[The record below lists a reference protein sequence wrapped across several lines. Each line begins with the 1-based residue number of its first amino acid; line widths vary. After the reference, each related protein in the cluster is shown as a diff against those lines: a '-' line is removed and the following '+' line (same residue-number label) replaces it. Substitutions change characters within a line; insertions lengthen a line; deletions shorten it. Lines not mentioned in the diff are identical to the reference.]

1 MSQHFDKGNGNGGN
15 GNGDDYSDASLSELY
30 RQTRREQPPQHVDAA
45 ILALAKQH
53 VEKHLHA
60 VSPFSARWPVSASMV
75 AVLVLAFGL
84 ITFMQW
90 ELGPEKISSMTVPAH
105 TAGNVK
111 KKDAAT
117 IDSLSD
123 HPQEN
128 AAEPV
133 IAETEMAGAAAPL
146 RAKPAGPAAQEH
158 AMRREEKLLAK
169 PPARRDLSSTAS
181 QQRQLERKQLQSA
194 PQASAQQKPM
204 LEAMAKKSET
214 AAAIAPAAS
223 EQDAMGMLDESAGRE
238 KSGAGVSRKAMPTAV
253 SACRGELPAMT
264 AQDYW
269 LGYSRGTSSIV
280 EQGRDTAC
288 VVIDTQGGR
297 EYRLIALTALQ
308 DRQVKQQAFITALDE
323 AMTALAVKK
332 LSTAQ
337 QQLYVRRMQ
346 RLTGLR
352 YNAIGQWSDWY
363 QANKSTLTLSADGQ
377 YLISQGNGGQRKN

>member
-30 RQTRREQPPQHVDAA
+30 RQTRREQPPQHADAA

-53 VEKHLHA
+53 AEKHLHA

-105 TAGNVK
+105 TAGNAK
-111 KKDAAT
+111 KKDAAAT
-117 IDSLSD
+117 DSLSS

-133 IAETEMAGAAAPL
+133 IAETEMAGAT
-146 RAKPAGPAAQEH
+146 AQEQVL
-158 AMRREEKLLAK
+158 RREEKLMAK

-181 QQRQLERKQLQSA
+181 QQRQLERKQLQPA
-194 PQASAQQKPM
+194 PQASAQQKPR

-214 AAAIAPAAS
+214 AAAIAPATS

-238 KSGAGVSRKAMPTAV
+238 KSAAGVSRKAMPTLV

-269 LGYSRGTSSIV
+269 RGYSRGTSSIV

-288 VVIDTQGGR
+288 VAIDTQGGR
-297 EYRLIALTALQ
+297 EYRLVALTALQ
-308 DRQVKQQAFITALDE
+308 DRQVKQQAFIAALDE

-377 YLISQGNGGQRKN
+377 YLISRGNVGQRKD